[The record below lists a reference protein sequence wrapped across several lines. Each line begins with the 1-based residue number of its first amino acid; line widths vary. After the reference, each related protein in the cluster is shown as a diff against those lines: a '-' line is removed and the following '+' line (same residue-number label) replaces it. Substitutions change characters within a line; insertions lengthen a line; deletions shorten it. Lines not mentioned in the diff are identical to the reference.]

1 MQIPQTTIGSPV
13 HAIGLGVHTAVN
25 ARLTLRP
32 AAADT
37 GIRFVRTDVDMQ
49 PVRVSPAAI
58 SDTFLAS
65 TIGNTQGS
73 IQTIEHLLAA
83 LWGTGIDNAL
93 VEIHGPEVPILDG
106 SSAPFVEL
114 IRSAGY
120 RAQRKSRRFIRIDR
134 PVRVEDGEAYA
145 ELKPHDGFRSS
156 YTYVVDHPVINRFP
170 TKLELDFGE
179 ADFERDVSM
188 ARTFGLLDDLP
199 KAQAIGKCMASSE
212 ANAVGIDDDGIINAE
227 GLRCDD
233 EFVKHKLLD
242 AMGDLYQLG
251 YQVVGEFVGYM
262 SGHTL
267 NNRLVRALL
276 DDPTAWSFETRQ
288 DVPLPGRAAFLS

>member
-1 MQIPQTTIGSPV
+1 MQIPQTTIGAPV
-13 HAIGLGVHTAVN
+13 HAIGVGVHTAVN
-25 ARLTLRP
+25 SRLTLRP
-32 AAADT
+32 AAADA
-37 GIRFVRTDVDMQ
+37 GIRFVRTDVEMH
-49 PVRVSPAAI
+49 PVRVCPSAI
-58 SDTFLAS
+58 NDTFLAS

-73 IQTIEHLLAA
+73 VQTIEHLLAA

-114 IRSAGY
+114 IRSAGC
-120 RAQRKSRRFIRIDR
+120 RAQRKSRRFIRIER
-134 PVRVEDGEAYA
+134 TVRVEDGDAYA

-156 YTYVVDHPVINRFP
+156 YTYVHDHPVINRFP
-170 TKLELDFGE
+170 TKLELDFCE

-251 YQVVGEFVGYM
+251 YQVVGEFVGHM

-267 NNRLVRALL
+267 NNRLVRALI

-288 DVPLPGRAAFLS
+288 EEALPGRAAFLS